1 MRNCL
6 EFLGV
11 PVRILFLHVPEIL
24 RGLYVVLEVLQ
35 SMLKSILEDIDI
47 PVVRPAFVPIDH
59 MDQNLQLGFIGIIL
73 QYLDNLSLGNILI
86 LDRQPTLYLLL
97 HLLRH
102 EVKSLHLRHEL
113 NELLLKLYLL
123 LLYEQLLQLLRIL
136 HPLAHLEAILLN
148 DISIVADNRLQLQLF
163 LHLLLLPLDLHL
175 HLLVLGLSLYLYRV
189 HLVLELEDLLLL
201 QS

>member
-1 MRNCL
+1 M
-6 EFLGV
+6 
-11 PVRILFLHVPEIL
+11 
-24 RGLYVVLEVLQ
+24 
-35 SMLKSILEDIDI
+35 
-47 PVVRPAFVPIDH
+47 
-59 MDQNLQLGFIGIIL
+59 
-73 QYLDNLSLGNILI
+73 
-86 LDRQPTLYLLL
+86 
-97 HLLRH
+97 
-102 EVKSLHLRHEL
+102 
-113 NELLLKLYLL
+113 LLKLYLL

-136 HPLAHLEAILLN
+136 HPLAHLQAILLD